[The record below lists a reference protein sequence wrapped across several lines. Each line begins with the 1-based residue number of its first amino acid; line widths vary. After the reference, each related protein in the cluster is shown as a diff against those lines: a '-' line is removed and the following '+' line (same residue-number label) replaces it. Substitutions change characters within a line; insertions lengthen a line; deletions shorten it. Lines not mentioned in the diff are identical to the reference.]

1 MASAITAEQV
11 KTHLK
16 LPAVDDH
23 LEVIVDE
30 VNRMVTEW
38 HGDEWPGGVE
48 YGAIMLA
55 ARLHRRRNSP
65 NGVESFSDMGTS
77 YVSRYDS
84 DLDRQLRINAWTPPR
99 VG

>member
-1 MASAITAEQV
+1 MTEAAGNRLFLAAATAENVTAQGLDERDGEEG
-11 KTHLK
+11 HR
-16 LPAVDDH
+16 PAH
-23 LEVIVDE
+23 GEV
-30 VNRMVTEW
+30 
-38 HGDEWPGGVE
+38 
-48 YGAIMLA
+48 
-55 ARLHRRRNSP
+55 HRRRNSP

>member
-1 MASAITAEQV
+1 MITAEQV
-11 KTHLK
+11 ATHLK
-16 LPAVDDH
+16 LTAPDEHLVGIVAAVN
-23 LEVIVDE
+23 E
-30 VNRMVTEW
+30 MVTEW
-38 HGDEWPGGVE
+38 HGEQWPGGVE
-48 YGAIMLA
+48 LGAVMLA

-65 NGVESFSDMGTS
+65 NGVESFSDMGAA